1 MEERPELLQELYDL
15 AESNISDEELS
26 ERLSDYHSA
35 DIAEIYPELSDFA
48 RKRLARVLPVEEYS
62 DIFSYLENAE
72 DYIEKMDNERAA
84 DIIESMDADDAVD
97 ILDELNEDTQSEI
110 IKLMDADA
118 VEDINLIRSYD
129 DDCVGARMT
138 TNFILIREDMSVK
151 QAMRSVVEQAAEN
164 DNVSTIYVEEKEGA
178 YCGAINLRDLI
189 VAREGIS
196 LDDIIIASYPSV
208 YATESVAECIERLKD
223 YGEDSIPVL
232 DENRKVLGVITSTD
246 LVEAVDEE
254 LGEDYAK
261 FAGLTE
267 EEDLKEPL
275 YHSIKKR
282 LPWLFVLFFLGLGVS
297 SVVGTFEHVIAQV
310 AFIVSF
316 QSLVL
321 DMAGNVGTQSLAVT
335 IRVLTDEQL
344 SGKQTLKLIWKEVR
358 IGFTNGIILGVMSF
372 VLAGAFLCIPG
383 MGATT
388 AAQAFLTSGCVGI
401 ALMTAMVFSAFF
413 GTLIPVFFKKIK
425 VDPAVAS
432 GPLITTINDLIAV
445 VLYYGLAW
453 LLLIQVAGM

>member
-1 MEERPELLQELYDL
+1 MEENELRKQLIEL
-15 AESNISDEELS
+15 AESDVSDQELS

-35 DIAEIYPELSDFA
+35 DIADVFPELSEFA
-48 RKRLARVLPVEEYS
+48 RKRLARILPVEEYS
-62 DIFSYLENAE
+62 DIFSYLDNAE

-97 ILDELNEDTQSEI
+97 ILDELNEDTRSKI

-129 DDCVGARMT
+129 DNVVGSRMT
-138 TNFILIREDMSVK
+138 TNFIIIRENMSVK
-151 QAMRSVVEQAAEN
+151 QAMRTMVEQAAEN
-164 DNVSTIYVEEKEGA
+164 DNVSTIYVEDKEGA

-189 VAREGIS
+189 VAREGTS

-208 YATESVAECIERLKD
+208 FANETFAECIERLKD

-232 DENRKVLGVITSTD
+232 DETSRQVLGVITSTD
-246 LVEAVDEE
+246 LVEAVDDE

-267 EEDLKEPL
+267 EEDLREPL
-275 YHSIKKR
+275 HRSIKKR
-282 LPWLFVLFFLGLGVS
+282 IPWLVILFFLGLGVS
-297 SVVGTFEHVIAQV
+297 SVVGLFENVIASL
-310 AFIVSF
+310 AYIVSF

-344 SGKQTLKLIWKEVR
+344 TGKQTVKLIWKEVR
-358 IGFTNGIILGVMSF
+358 VGFINGLILGTMSF
-372 VLAGAFLCIPG
+372 LLVGGFLCIPG
-383 MGATT
+383 MGPGSAVT
-388 AAQAFLTSGCVGI
+388 AFLSSGCIGI
-401 ALMTAMVFSAFF
+401 ALLCAMVCSAFF
-413 GTLIPVFFKKIK
+413 GTVIPVVFKKLKI
-425 VDPAVAS
+425 DPAVAS
-432 GPLITTINDLIAV
+432 GPLITTINDLVAV
-445 VLYYGLAW
+445 VVYYSLAFI
-453 LLLIQVAGM
+453 LLIGVA